1 MNDAFHQL
9 MQLILQGLSWFLRTL
24 EKIWIWSWTQI
35 MSVFHMSW
43 DNMPAWK
50 IIVGLIFLIALAFI
64 LVMMLIRGLDAL
76 RRIARA
82 FWAMAVTVFGV
93 VAFVAIAG
101 LFSLGFQWVV
111 TNTPN
116 NF

>member
-1 MNDAFHQL
+1 
-9 MQLILQGLSWFLRTL
+9 MQLILQGLGWFLRTL

-35 MSVFHMSW
+35 MSVFNMSW
-43 DNMPAWK
+43 ADLPAWK
-50 IIVGLIFLIALAFI
+50 MIIGVIFMIALAVI
-64 LVMMLIRGLDAL
+64 LVMMVMRGLDAF
-76 RRIARA
+76 RRIAHA

-111 TNTPN
+111 NNTPN
-116 NF
+116 SF

>member
-9 MQLILQGLSWFLRTL
+9 LQLILQGLSWFLRTL

-50 IIVGLIFLIALAFI
+50 IILGLIFLIALAAI
-64 LVMMLIRGLDAL
+64 LVMMLIRGLEAF

-116 NF
+116 TF

>member
-1 MNDAFHQL
+1 MNEAFHQL
-9 MQLILQGLSWFLRTL
+9 VQLILQGLTWFLRTL
-24 EKIWIWSWTQI
+24 EKVWVWSWTQI
-35 MSVFHMSW
+35 MAVFNMSW
-43 DNMPAWK
+43 ENLPAWK
-50 IIVGLIFLIALAFI
+50 IIVGLVLLIALAFI
-64 LVMMLIRGLDAL
+64 LVMMVIRGLDAF

-93 VAFVAIAG
+93 VAFVAIAA

-111 TNTPN
+111 NNTPN